1 MVFFS
6 TDPRRWRLTSEI
18 ETCIQ
23 KALHMSCYVLVPH
36 CWKSACLTIGK
47 AQTGS
52 FLGLWSVMS
61 MLRTWLLSLQS
72 YWITAGPEHI
82 QLCPHCLNMSSFWK
96 MGLLWDTMTESRVT
110 LDIHFNV
117 VVLLG
122 TVVRPTSLPGLAH
135 ARTAGSVCWAAFPS
149 GRNTSIVDNGRMF
162 VRVSFTQSYFPSF
175 T

>member
-1 MVFFS
+1 MK
-6 TDPRRWRLTSEI
+6 TDFRNWDLYTESSS
-18 ETCIQ
+18 
-23 KALHMSCYVLVPH
+23 HVLLCACSPLLARGLITPG
-36 CWKSACLTIGK
+36 KSMNW
-47 AQTGS
+47 
-52 FLGLWSVMS
+52 FLLRGPLGPWSGMS

-135 ARTAGSVCWAAFPS
+135 ARTAGSVCWAAFPR

-162 VRVSFTQSYFPSF
+162 VHVTSPLSSYQISPYSL